1 MVSIT
6 RLPPSIHP
14 QQKTQVS
21 KPVNVVNNTQSAVIA
36 SGVLKPA
43 TSTDVILNARAN
55 IQYDQPEGINREA
68 LDSYLGVMHQNKRD
82 ELSNLV
88 GVDLYV

>member
-1 MVSIT
+1 MVSIS

-14 QQKTQVS
+14 QQKTQVL
-21 KPVNVVNNTQSAVIA
+21 KPAAVVNNTQSAVITG
-36 SGVLKPA
+36 GVSKSVP
-43 TSTDVILNARAN
+43 SPDVILNARAN

-88 GVDLYV
+88 GVDLYA